1 MFSFPCRCTY
11 AIFCYMSHTLIFY
24 KLLNMNFI
32 LLLWKSKTEDFHIL
46 HIFFYFYF
54 IFPVHIFNICDDFEW
69 NFPLENAS
77 TYIHKYSRFLC
88 FPRCNIKSI
97 TFVDVVNMLQRAY
110 GSLNFIQ
117 QHNALLCTKTL
128 SMMLLMMM
136 VVVVMEALRLLST
149 STYYF
154 SHWKICLLVCV

>member
-32 LLLWKSKTEDFHIL
+32 LLLWKSKTEDFQIL
-46 HIFFYFYF
+46 HIFY
-54 IFPVHIFNICDDFEW
+54 FPVHIFNICDDFEW

-77 TYIHKYSRFLC
+77 TYIYTHVPIHKYSRFLC

-128 SMMLLMMM
+128 NDVS
-136 VVVVMEALRLLST
+136 
-149 STYYF
+149 
-154 SHWKICLLVCV
+154 